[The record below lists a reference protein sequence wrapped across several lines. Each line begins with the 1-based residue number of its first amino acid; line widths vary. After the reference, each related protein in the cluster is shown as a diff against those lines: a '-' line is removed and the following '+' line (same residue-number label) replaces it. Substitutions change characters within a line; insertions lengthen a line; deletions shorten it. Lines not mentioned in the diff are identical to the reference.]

1 MLRRVDILTFMDGHK
16 EELVEEDGQFFLRP
30 YQEPEITDVTPITEL
45 NIYFRNEER
54 HD

>member
-1 MLRRVDILTFMDGHK
+1 MPRTIDIITFMDGHK

-30 YQEPEITDVTPITEL
+30 YQEPKVTERTPLTEL
-45 NIYFRNEER
+45 NIYFINEER